1 MLMVNT
7 GKELIQI
14 NTSKNTIEY
23 STTQGRTWIPCFTG
37 TSCGTFKDLLLFDG
51 GLIAATSKG
60 IYFSSNGGRSWIP
73 RFTSNGY
80 GDLHSFPENG
90 KELLATTTK
99 GLCTFI
105 NSADVG
111 LKDDK
116 KGNVEA
122 QEVGENY
129 NIYDKKTEV

>member
-51 GLIAATSKG
+51 GLIAATRKEFILVRMEDEAG
-60 IYFSSNGGRSWIP
+60 FHVLQVIVMAILFLLRRMARS
-73 RFTSNGY
+73 Y
-80 GDLHSFPENG
+80 
-90 KELLATTTK
+90 
-99 GLCTFI
+99 
-105 NSADVG
+105 
-111 LKDDK
+111 
-116 KGNVEA
+116 
-122 QEVGENY
+122 
-129 NIYDKKTEV
+129 

>member
-7 GKELIQI
+7 GKELMQI
-14 NTSKNTIEY
+14 NTFKNTIEY
-23 STTQGRTWIPCFTG
+23 STTQGSF
-37 TSCGTFKDLLLFDG
+37 
-51 GLIAATSKG
+51 
-60 IYFSSNGGRSWIP
+60 WIP

-80 GDLHSFPENG
+80 GDLNSFPENG

-129 NIYDKKTEV
+129 NIYDKKTEF